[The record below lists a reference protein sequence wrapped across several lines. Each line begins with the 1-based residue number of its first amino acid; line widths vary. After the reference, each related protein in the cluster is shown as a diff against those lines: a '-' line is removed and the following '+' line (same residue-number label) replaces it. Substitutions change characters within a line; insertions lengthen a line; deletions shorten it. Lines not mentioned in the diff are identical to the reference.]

1 MNVVDAREPEDFSA
15 LIGLTIQEA
24 EALTGGLVRATM
36 RDGRPQ
42 IGTCDY
48 RLDRIN
54 VSVVDGR
61 ITAAGGRG

>member
-1 MNVVDAREPEDFSA
+1 MNATDAREPEDFSA
-15 LIGLTIQEA
+15 LIGLTILEA
-24 EALTGGLVRATM
+24 EALTGGKVRATL

-54 VSVVDGR
+54 VSTVDGL
-61 ITAAGGRG
+61 ITAVGGRG